1 MLNIHGKMYEI
12 AQKNIRLTHKWLPQT
27 HTNPS
32 ASGARLVNVSYSI
45 RHSFA
50 PALMVVLPFVLV
62 GCASQAPLRP
72 PSLHLPAAV
81 RGLSAQRIGNAVD
94 LTWTNPVRTTD
105 GVSLTAKH
113 GGGPFHAELCRAES
127 FPAAACTPFARIPG
141 EAGAPGSFH
150 DVLPAELAQGA
161 DLTLIYRV
169 RLINGEGKGAG
180 WTSVATVAGNAP
192 PPAADLQ
199 ANPVAG
205 GILVRW
211 RAGEDGVMLRV
222 SRGADSKRSTL
233 LSSQQTAL
241 TSSGTLDTG
250 GHAGEEQRYI
260 VFRRRTI
267 QLAGDTFTMDSDPAS
282 VTVSASAK
290 LPLPLPP
297 TNLEALANTLATPE
311 VDLVWQPPNDE
322 GVTGYRVYRQE
333 SGATALLTEQPLRG
347 FTYADKSVQPGHTYT
362 YIVASVNTTGEQ
374 RGQPVAVTLP

>member
-1 MLNIHGKMYEI
+1 
-12 AQKNIRLTHKWLPQT
+12 
-27 HTNPS
+27 
-32 ASGARLVNVSYSI
+32 VNVSHSL

-50 PALMVVLPFVLV
+50 SAITTVLPFALM

-113 GGGPFHAELCRAES
+113 GGAPFHAELCRAES
-127 FPAAACTPFARIPG
+127 FPAATCTPFTRLPA

-150 DVLPAELAQGA
+150 DVLTAELAQGA
-161 DLTLIYRV
+161 DRPLAYRV
-169 RLINGEGKGAG
+169 RLINNEGKGAG
-180 WTSVATVAGNAP
+180 WTSVATIAGIAP
-192 PPAADLQ
+192 APVADLQ
-199 ANPVAG
+199 ANPVAN

-211 RAGEDGVMLRV
+211 KAGEDGVMLRA
-222 SRGADSKRSTL
+222 SRGTNTKASTL
-233 LSSQQTAL
+233 LLAQQTAQ
-241 TSSGTLDTG
+241 TSSNGTVDTG
-250 GHAGEEQRYI
+250 GHAGEEQRYT
-260 VFRRRTI
+260 VFRRRTVH
-267 QLAGDTFTMDSDPAS
+267 LVGETFTMDSDPAS

-290 LPLPLPP
+290 LPLPQPP
-297 TNLEALANTLATPE
+297 TNLEALANTLGTPE

-322 GVTGYRVYRQE
+322 GVTGYRVYREE
-333 SGATALLTEQPLRG
+333 SGTTTLLTQQPLRG
-347 FTYADKSVQPGHTYT
+347 FTYADKSVQSGHSYT